1 MVFRSSTAKLFHAD
15 LFKKNGTFLLSV
27 CDYWW
32 PQQDP
37 KYSSNST
44 FTQMIIHKLNES
56 KQNRNY
62 ESEKRSSRG
71 REGWKRGGRDE
82 RRWLRLIHTFSM
94 HVLTRKFPRTNW
106 ASQGKGINYPT
117 FTRTHG
123 CLFWQ
128 RAIYHLQGPYI
139 QVREKKK
146 QIQRA

>member
-15 LFKKNGTFLLSV
+15 LFKKNGTFLPSV

-71 REGWKRGGRDE
+71 E
-82 RRWLRLIHTFSM
+82 RRMKER
-94 HVLTRKFPRTNW
+94 
-106 ASQGKGINYPT
+106 
-117 FTRTHG
+117 
-123 CLFWQ
+123 
-128 RAIYHLQGPYI
+128 
-139 QVREKKK
+139 RE
-146 QIQRA
+146 R